1 MFCKYCGKE
10 IKEGEICTCR
20 QQGSKT
26 PYPKPDI
33 RPVMPERENTQ
44 RQGINQNQGNSQNQG
59 TTQNRRQQTQFER
72 KPVNRTPVNKTSTAP
87 QNQRTGKKDGK
98 GLAVA
103 SFLLS
108 FLLLV
113 SFVLL
118 RVVLQDFMQESTML
132 ESIYPYLIYV
142 VPFLLGLGA
151 FLCAIFSLQDAR
163 VRTLSISGIL
173 ISAIFVAGIFVSK
186 VLFPYEADSYVASSD
201 RSDEENEEEV
211 DKDNSKDT
219 EDASKEEETA
229 ESDSSISQ
237 IKSDYQKGT
246 LDYAGVKN
254 ALAKLDTD
262 KLESKEAEEVLAL
275 QEQTEKDLEDSLE
288 KSAKSS
294 DYESILKKLSKQK
307 EELKDEDELITK
319 LSEKYE
325 QEYILYLDTE
335 SKNLLAQGKKDD
347 ALKLLKNGKTLV
359 EDTDAVDNLIE
370 EAEEGVTG
378 GDYILPE
385 SNSRYLTDA
394 DVSGLTLQQ
403 LNYAKNEIYARHG
416 RKFDS
421 KELQNYFGSKSWYNG
436 TVNAA
441 DFKETVFNEYEKKN
455 AEFLRQKEF
464 AMHDGGYQLDQ

>member
-20 QQGSKT
+20 QKSSKT

-33 RPVMPERENTQ
+33 RPVIHQ
-44 RQGINQNQGNSQNQG
+44 QGKNQKHVQLNQNQYERKPINRSPAGSQNQ
-59 TTQNRRQQTQFER
+59 R
-72 KPVNRTPVNKTSTAP
+72 A
-87 QNQRTGKKDGK
+87 GKKDGK

-142 VPFLLGLGA
+142 VSFLLGLGA

-173 ISAIFVAGIFVSK
+173 ISVIFVAGIFASK

-201 RSDEENEEEV
+201 SSDEEDEEEA
-211 DKDNSKDT
+211 DNDNSKDT
-219 EDASKEEETA
+219 EDASKEEENA

-237 IKSDYQKGT
+237 IKSNYQKGT

-254 ALAKLDTD
+254 ALAKLDID

-325 QEYILYLDTE
+325 PEYILYLDTE

-359 EDTDAVDNLIE
+359 EDTDAVDDLIA

-455 AEFLRQKEF
+455 AEFLKQKEF

>member
-201 RSDEENEEEV
+201 RSDEEDEEEV
-211 DKDNSKDT
+211 GKDNSKDT

-254 ALAKLDTD
+254 ALAKIDTD

-325 QEYILYLDTE
+325 PEYILYLDTE

-359 EDTDAVDNLIE
+359 EDTDAVDNLIA

>member
-118 RVVLQDFMQESTML
+118 RVVLKDFMQESTML

-201 RSDEENEEEV
+201 RSDEEDEEEV
-211 DKDNSKDT
+211 GKDNSKDT

-325 QEYILYLDTE
+325 PEYILYLDTE

>member
-1 MFCKYCGKE
+1 
-10 IKEGEICTCR
+10 
-20 QQGSKT
+20 
-26 PYPKPDI
+26 
-33 RPVMPERENTQ
+33 MPEQENTQ

-72 KPVNRTPVNKTSTAP
+72 KPVNRTPVNKISTAP

-201 RSDEENEEEV
+201 RSDEEDEEEV
-211 DKDNSKDT
+211 GKDNSKDT

-294 DYESILKKLSKQK
+294 DYESILKQLSKQK

-325 QEYILYLDTE
+325 PEYILYLDTE

-359 EDTDAVDNLIE
+359 EDTDAVDNLIA

>member
-1 MFCKYCGKE
+1 MFCKYCGKK

-201 RSDEENEEEV
+201 RSDEEDEEEV
-211 DKDNSKDT
+211 GKDNSKDT

-307 EELKDEDELITK
+307 EELKDEDDLITK

-325 QEYILYLDTE
+325 PEYILYLDTE

-359 EDTDAVDNLIE
+359 EDTDAVDNLIA

>member
-59 TTQNRRQQTQFER
+59 TTQNRRQHTQFER

-201 RSDEENEEEV
+201 RSDEEDEEEV
-211 DKDNSKDT
+211 GKDNSKDT

-325 QEYILYLDTE
+325 PEYILYLDTE

-359 EDTDAVDNLIE
+359 EDTDAVDNLIA

>member
-201 RSDEENEEEV
+201 RSDEEDEEEV
-211 DKDNSKDT
+211 GKDNSKDT

-288 KSAKSS
+288 KFAKSS

-325 QEYILYLDTE
+325 PEYILYLDTE

-359 EDTDAVDNLIE
+359 EDTDAVDNLIA

>member
-325 QEYILYLDTE
+325 PEYILYLDTE

-359 EDTDAVDNLIE
+359 EDTDAVDNLIA

>member
-201 RSDEENEEEV
+201 RSDEEDEEEV
-211 DKDNSKDT
+211 GKDNSKDT

-325 QEYILYLDTE
+325 PEYILYLDTE

-378 GDYILPE
+378 GDYIF
-385 SNSRYLTDA
+385 
-394 DVSGLTLQQ
+394 SGLTLQQ

>member
-118 RVVLQDFMQESTML
+118 RVVLQDIMQESTML

-201 RSDEENEEEV
+201 RSDEEDEEEV
-211 DKDNSKDT
+211 GKDNSKDT
-219 EDASKEEETA
+219 EDASKEEESA

-307 EELKDEDELITK
+307 EELKEEDELITK

-325 QEYILYLDTE
+325 PEYILYFDTE

>member
-201 RSDEENEEEV
+201 RSDEEDEEEV
-211 DKDNSKDT
+211 GKDNSKDT

-319 LSEKYE
+319 LSEKYDP
-325 QEYILYLDTE
+325 EYILYLDTE

-359 EDTDAVDNLIE
+359 EDTDAVDNLIA

>member
-201 RSDEENEEEV
+201 RSDEEDEEEV
-211 DKDNSKDT
+211 GKDNSKDT
-219 EDASKEEETA
+219 EDESKEEETA

-325 QEYILYLDTE
+325 PEYILYLDTE

>member
-20 QQGSKT
+20 QKSSKT

-98 GLAVA
+98 GLAIA

-201 RSDEENEEEV
+201 RSDEEDEEEV
-211 DKDNSKDT
+211 GKDNSKDT

-325 QEYILYLDTE
+325 PEYILYLDTE

-359 EDTDAVDNLIE
+359 EDTDAVDNLIA

>member
-201 RSDEENEEEV
+201 RSDEEDEEEAG
-211 DKDNSKDT
+211 KDNSKDT

-325 QEYILYLDTE
+325 PEYILYLDTE

>member
-163 VRTLSISGIL
+163 VRTLSMSGIL

-325 QEYILYLDTE
+325 PEYILYLDTE

-359 EDTDAVDNLIE
+359 EDTDAVDNLIA

-403 LNYAKNEIYARHG
+403 LNYAKNEIYASHG
-416 RKFDS
+416 SLFDS
-421 KELQNYFGSKSWYNG
+421 KELQNYLGSKSWYNG
-436 TVNAA
+436 TDNAA

-455 AEFLRQKEF
+455 AEFLRQMEF

>member
-173 ISAIFVAGIFVSK
+173 ISAMFVAGIFVSK

-201 RSDEENEEEV
+201 RSDEEDEEEV
-211 DKDNSKDT
+211 GKDNSKDT

-325 QEYILYLDTE
+325 PEYILYLDTE

-359 EDTDAVDNLIE
+359 EDTDAVDNLIA

>member
-1 MFCKYCGKE
+1 MFCKYCGKK

-72 KPVNRTPVNKTSTAP
+72 KPVNRTPINKTSTAP

-173 ISAIFVAGIFVSK
+173 ISVIFVAGIFASK

-201 RSDEENEEEV
+201 SSDEEDEEEIG
-211 DKDNSKDT
+211 KDNSKDT
-219 EDASKEEETA
+219 EDASKEEKTA

-275 QEQTEKDLEDSLE
+275 QERTEKDLEDSLE

-294 DYESILKKLSKQK
+294 DYESILKQLSKQK

-325 QEYILYLDTE
+325 PEYILYLDTE

-359 EDTDAVDNLIE
+359 EDTDAVDNLIA
-370 EAEEGVTG
+370 EAEEGLTG

>member
-33 RPVMPERENTQ
+33 SPVMPERENTQ

-87 QNQRTGKKDGK
+87 QNQRNAKKDGK

-201 RSDEENEEEV
+201 RSDEEDEEEV
-211 DKDNSKDT
+211 GKDNSKDT

-294 DYESILKKLSKQK
+294 DYESILKQLSKQK

-325 QEYILYLDTE
+325 PEYILYLDTE

-359 EDTDAVDNLIE
+359 EDTDAVDNLIA

>member
-20 QQGSKT
+20 QQGAKT

-44 RQGINQNQGNSQNQG
+44 RQGINQNQGNYQNQV

-98 GLAVA
+98 GLSVA

-201 RSDEENEEEV
+201 RSDEEDEEEV
-211 DKDNSKDT
+211 GKDNSKDT

-325 QEYILYLDTE
+325 PEYILYLDTE
-335 SKNLLAQGKKDD
+335 SKNLLAQGKQDD

>member
-72 KPVNRTPVNKTSTAP
+72 KPVNRTPVNKISTAP

-113 SFVLL
+113 SFILL

-201 RSDEENEEEV
+201 RSDEEDEEEV
-211 DKDNSKDT
+211 GKDNSKDT

-325 QEYILYLDTE
+325 PEYILYLDTE

-359 EDTDAVDNLIE
+359 EDTDAVDNLIA

>member
-1 MFCKYCGKE
+1 MFCKYCGKK

-201 RSDEENEEEV
+201 RSDEEDEEEV
-211 DKDNSKDT
+211 GKDNSKDT

-275 QEQTEKDLEDSLE
+275 QEQMEKDLEDSLE

-325 QEYILYLDTE
+325 PEYILYLDTE

>member
-201 RSDEENEEEV
+201 RSDEEDEEEV
-211 DKDNSKDT
+211 GKDNSKDT
-219 EDASKEEETA
+219 EDASKEEETV

-294 DYESILKKLSKQK
+294 DYKSILKKLSKQK

-325 QEYILYLDTE
+325 PEYILYLDTE

-359 EDTDAVDNLIE
+359 EDTDAVDNLIA

>member
-87 QNQRTGKKDGK
+87 QTQRTGKKDGK

-201 RSDEENEEEV
+201 RSDEEDEEEV
-211 DKDNSKDT
+211 GKDNSKDT

-325 QEYILYLDTE
+325 PEYILYLDTE